1 MTVPEAVGGIAD
13 QATLDAWWQYF
24 VTTGAMPESLQH
36 VQGRLIRTVHCGLL
50 PSGPVHVKTMTF
62 PRQKDRL
69 RYAFRALP
77 GAHEAS
83 MLRLTRA
90 ASIPC
95 PEVVAVRVQ
104 RRFGLPYRS
113 MLVIRTLALGLEEHA
128 KRPRL
133 DEEIA
138 LAVRLLAAG
147 IYHRDLHRENFVRA
161 ASGELCV
168 LDMQSATRIRRAQ
181 SPAKSVRLAVAARL
195 IRDRTE
201 SERQYAVGP
210 MLALG
215 LLRSQAEG
223 HEILA
228 DAEDQAR
235 RYLGSRITRCFTN
248 STEFERRIRA
258 TGIEYRRRGDLPA
271 GRWWRGN
278 RELKQAWIGQRIR
291 QLRHGDAGMF
301 AAFFQ
306 KWWWLGGSAA
316 LYVQELCLDERIEAE
331 VGSASSTAQD
341 PFSDPGT
348 PS

>member
-1 MTVPEAVGGIAD
+1 MTVPQAAEGIAD
-13 QATLDAWWQYF
+13 QATLDAWWQCF
-24 VTTGAMPESLQH
+24 VTTGAMPDGLQH
-36 VQGRLIRTVHCGLL
+36 VQGRLIRTVHCGHL

-62 PRQKDRL
+62 PRNKDRL

-77 GAHEAS
+77 AAHEAS
-83 MLRLTRA
+83 MLRLARQA
-90 ASIPC
+90 GIPC

-113 MLVIRTLALGLEEHA
+113 MLVIRTIALGAEEHA
-128 KRPRL
+128 HRPRL

-147 IYHRDLHRENFVRA
+147 IYHRDLHSENFVRA

-168 LDMQSATRIRRAQ
+168 LDMQSATRIRLGQ
-181 SPAKSVRLAVAARL
+181 GPAKSVRLAVAARL
-195 IRDRTE
+195 IRERTDAERRHAIDRM
-201 SERQYAVGP
+201 R
-210 MLALG
+210 ALG
-215 LLRSQAEG
+215 LLRSEAEG
-223 HEILA
+223 HQILA
-228 DAEDQAR
+228 DARDQAR

-248 STEFERRIRA
+248 STEYERRIRA

-278 RELKQAWIGQRIR
+278 GELRQAWIGQRIR
-291 QLRHGDAGMF
+291 QLGHGEAGMF

-306 KWWWLGGSAA
+306 KWWWLGGSTA
-316 LYVQELCLDERIEAE
+316 LYVKEACVDERIEAE
-331 VGSASSTAQD
+331 VGSASSVAQD
-341 PFSDPGT
+341 PFSDLGA